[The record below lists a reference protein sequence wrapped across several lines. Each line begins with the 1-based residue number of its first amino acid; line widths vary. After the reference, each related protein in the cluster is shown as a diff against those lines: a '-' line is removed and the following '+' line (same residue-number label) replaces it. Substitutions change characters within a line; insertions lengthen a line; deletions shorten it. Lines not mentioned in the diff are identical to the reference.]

1 MKKNNLLLVGLM
13 SIGLLLSSCGTGN
26 NDSSI
31 SSLLSSSEPD
41 STVSTESSKSDSS
54 SASEQDS
61 SIIHGH
67 GAPNNSQG
75 SLYSLYVDDD
85 TGKIYEKNKPYN
97 GSSSLE
103 ARQYRAID
111 DDAKWIYTNCIA
123 GENFD
128 KESPVADALR
138 STLLATNITL
148 KATDHVVLNREGSEP
163 MEISS
168 IAYLAFNTG
177 SVMFKTDAPN
187 HEGYDNAII
196 RGYSLYN
203 IDENSYKIFFNDN
216 GGHEEVNNFVDH
228 TDYLTDGNPSHYGL
242 ALRFTKRCFTE
253 YIEASCSF
261 PLFDT
266 ILKELDNF
274 TVNDKVYALDKAIVG
289 RSDMYDSMYGE
300 GVITFSNIEFKL
312 SSESN
317 SIDYL
322 SFRFAFQTN
331 DNSISIVE
339 DIRMEASNLRK
350 TSFAI
355 PE

>member
-1 MKKNNLLLVGLM
+1 MKKNNFLLVGLM

-26 NDSSI
+26 TDSSV
-31 SSLLSSSEPD
+31 SSLLSSSESVNSD
-41 STVSTESSKSDSS
+41 SAESSRSDSS
-54 SASEQDS
+54 SASEQES

-97 GSSSLE
+97 ATPSLE

-111 DDAKWIYTNCIA
+111 DDAKWIDTNCIA

-138 STLLATNITL
+138 RTILATNITL
-148 KATDHVVLNREGSEP
+148 KATDHTVIDMGS
-163 MEISS
+163 MHIDNST

-187 HEGYDNAII
+187 HEGYDNAVI

-203 IDENSYKIFFNDN
+203 IDENSYQIFLNDGN
-216 GGHEEVNNFVDH
+216 EEVYNFVDH
-228 TDYLTDGNPSHYGL
+228 TDYLTDGDPSHYGL
-242 ALRFTKRCFTE
+242 ALRFTKRCFNE
-253 YIEASCSF
+253 YIDGSCNF

-274 TVNDKVYALDKAIVG
+274 TVNDKVYTLDKAIVG
-289 RSDMYDSMYGE
+289 RSDIYDSTYGE
-300 GVITFSNIEFKL
+300 GVLTFSNIEFKL
-312 SSESN
+312 SSKSN

-322 SFRFAFQTN
+322 SFRFTFQTN
-331 DNSISIVE
+331 DNSVSIVE
-339 DIRMEASNLRK
+339 DLRLEASNLRK